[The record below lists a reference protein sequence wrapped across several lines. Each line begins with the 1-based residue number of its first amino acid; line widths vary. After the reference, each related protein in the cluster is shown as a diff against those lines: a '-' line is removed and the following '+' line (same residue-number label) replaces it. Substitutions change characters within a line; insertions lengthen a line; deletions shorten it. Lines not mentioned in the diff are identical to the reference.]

1 MIIRRMLIIR
11 SSLRTKQRN
20 ILVVQPEPVNMMQYQ
35 LRISVRE
42 LSARSFLHFAIFGC
56 QNAEF
61 IISFKN
67 DIVMPGLVSPY
78 YLILI

>member
-67 DIVMPGLVSPY
+67 DNVMPGLVSPY